1 VTEAVSL
8 SKDRAR
14 QYRLIN
20 EGLIRG
26 IRRWDLVA
34 LLVNVTVGAG
44 IFKLPADVQ
53 KAVGNYSL
61 LAFVACAVVIALI
74 ALCFAEVASRFTGT
88 GGPYLYAKETFPSPV
103 GFLVG
108 WLMWLTRLAG
118 FATLLLVFVSYL
130 GFFWPAVESGVPR
143 AAVISTL
150 VLALTIINLIGVKE
164 STRASNVFTVSKLI
178 PLLLLVTAGLFFVR
192 GTNFTF
198 EAAPGFGSFSA
209 AVFVLIFAFSG
220 FEAVLINTGEIREPQ
235 RVIPFAL
242 ITAIAACV
250 VLFLLIQVVCI
261 STLPALAASER
272 PLADAG
278 AALFGAWGPTMIAT
292 GALISVFGTLNVI
305 MLASSRMPF
314 AMAAHGQLPA
324 PLARVH
330 ARFRTPHVSIVV
342 SAIAVLLFALPGTFI
357 YALKFSAIARV
368 IVYASTCMALPI
380 LRRRARS
387 AALLKAENP
396 SPTSGNGSH
405 VFEVPGGIFIAIL
418 CVLLCLWLLANSGW
432 VEIRDV
438 SIATAIGI
446 VIYAVTRLGLKR
458 HSNRK
463 NDLDELSITKESE

>member
-1 VTEAVSL
+1 MQEAESR
-8 SKDRAR
+8 SKDRDQR
-14 QYRLIN
+14 FHLIN

-61 LAFVACAVVIALI
+61 LAFAACAVVIALI
-74 ALCFAEVASRFTGT
+74 AFCFAEVASRFSGT
-88 GGPYLYAKETFPSPV
+88 GGPYLYAKETFPAPL

-130 GFFWPAVESGVPR
+130 GFFWPAVESGMPR
-143 AAVISTL
+143 IAVISVL
-150 VLALTIINLIGVKE
+150 VLSLTIINLLGVKE

-178 PLLLLVTAGLFFVR
+178 PLLVLVAAGSFFIN
-192 GTNFTF
+192 GKSFTF
-198 EAAPGFGSFSA
+198 DAAPDFGSFSA

-220 FEAVLINTGEIREPQ
+220 FEAVLINTGEVREPQ

-250 VLFLLIQVVCI
+250 VLFLLIQAVCI
-261 STLPALAASER
+261 STLPQLATSER

-278 AALFGAWGPTMIAT
+278 AVLLGAWGPTMIAT
-292 GALISVFGTLNVI
+292 GALISVFGTMNVI

-314 AMAAHGQLPA
+314 ALAMHGQLPTA
-324 PLARVH
+324 LARVH
-330 ARFRTPHVSIVV
+330 PRYRTPHVSIIV

-357 YALKFSAIARV
+357 SALKFSAIARV
-368 IVYASTCMALPI
+368 IVYASTCAALPI
-380 LRRRARS
+380 LRHRAKTS
-387 AALLKAENP
+387 LP
-396 SPTSGNGSH
+396 PTPEDAPRP
-405 VFEVPGGIFIAIL
+405 FIITGGIFIAIL

-432 VEIRDV
+432 IEIRDV

-446 VIYAVTRLGLKR
+446 IIYAVTRLGQ
-458 HSNRK
+458 RK
-463 NDLDELSITKESE
+463 G

>member
-1 VTEAVSL
+1 MSL

-53 KAVGNYSL
+53 MAVGNYSL

-74 ALCFAEVASRFTGT
+74 ALCFAEVASRFSGT
-88 GGPYLYAKETFPSPV
+88 GGPYLYAKETFPSPI

-130 GFFWPAVESGVPR
+130 GYFWPAAESGIAR
-143 AAVISTL
+143 ITVITSL
-150 VLALTIINLIGVKE
+150 VLALTVINLIGVRE
-164 STRASNVFTVSKLI
+164 STRASNVFTISKLI
-178 PLLLLVTAGLFFVR
+178 PLLLLVAVGLFFIK
-192 GTNFTF
+192 GHSFTF
-198 EAAPGFGSFSA
+198 EAAPTFGTFSG

-242 ITAIAACV
+242 IAAIAACV
-250 VLFLLIQVVCI
+250 VLFLLIQVMCI
-261 STLPALAASER
+261 STLPDLATSER

-278 AALFGAWGPTMIAT
+278 AALFGAWGPAMIAG

-314 AMAAHGQLPA
+314 AMAVRGQLPA
-324 PLARVH
+324 PLASIH
-330 ARFRTPHVSIVV
+330 ARSRTPHVSIVV

-368 IVYASTCMALPI
+368 IVYASTCVALPI
-380 LRRRARS
+380 LRLRARS
-387 AALLKAENP
+387 GTP
-396 SPTSGNGSH
+396 PIDDDTSPT
-405 VFEVPGGIFIAIL
+405 VFNSSPVFHVPGGNFIAIV

-432 VEIRDV
+432 AEIRDV
-438 SIATAIGI
+438 SIATVVGLL
-446 VIYAVTRLGLKR
+446 VYAATRLGQ
-458 HSNRK
+458 RK
-463 NDLDELSITKESE
+463 SKASDKTSFN